1 MLRLIVGLFIAL
13 RFEISIA
20 QTATPTTEITALAP
34 LYADLDRLLITY
46 RNDGLRLSALIV
58 KPKHAARPLPIL
70 IANHGFHPDPPRY
83 GFINSQLNE
92 RPGKY
97 YGAIPTA
104 FARRGF
110 AVIMADYRGHNT
122 SEGYEFTRLPNAPD
136 LYATDVLALLSALS
150 IIDGLRTDCIFV
162 WGHSMGAHV
171 SLRTIV
177 SHEGIRA
184 VSLWSLASSVKDW
197 SAILDRARQLPPIVI
212 RHSINDSVSPVINS
226 YNLAAYLRSRRI
238 NPETTFEDSA
248 LHFFEGELFERAV
261 EADSR
266 FFAEYARTT
275 QCEKHE

>member
-1 MLRLIVGLFIAL
+1 MLRLIVGFFIAL
-13 RFEISIA
+13 RFELSIA
-20 QTATPTTEITALAP
+20 QTATPTAEITALTP
-34 LYADLDRLLITY
+34 LHTDLDRLLITY
-46 RNDGLRLSALIV
+46 RNDGLRLSALLV
-58 KPKHAARPLPIL
+58 KPKRAAGPLPVL
-70 IANHGFHPDPPRY
+70 IANHGFHPDPPSY
-83 GFINSQLNE
+83 GFVDSQRNE

-136 LYATDVLALLSALS
+136 LYATDVLALLSVLP

-177 SHEGIRA
+177 SHEGVRA
-184 VSLWSLASSVKDW
+184 ASLWSLASSVKDW
-197 SAILDRARQLPPIVI
+197 SAILDRTRQLPPIAI

-226 YNLAAYLRSRRI
+226 HNLEARLRSYGV

-248 LHFFEGELFERAV
+248 LHFFEGALFERVV
-261 EADSR
+261 EADAR
-266 FFAEYARTT
+266 FFAEHARTT
-275 QCEKHE
+275 QCEKDG